1 MIHPKVGCPC
11 RSFFTGLD
19 GLGRLTAHL
28 RLELVVG
35 FARPVAQD
43 SLAELAQF
51 FNHAIL
57 GRVGVGPI
65 GHGLVKRVEAVVQ
78 AGQ

>member
-1 MIHPKVGCPC
+1 M
-11 RSFFTGLD
+11 
-19 GLGRLTAHL
+19 LTAHL
-28 RLELVVG
+28 RLEVVVG

-43 SLAELAQF
+43 FPAELAQF

-57 GRVGVGPI
+57 GRVGVGSI
-65 GHGLVKRVEAVVQ
+65 GHGLVKRVEEVVQ